1 MKLPALAAA
10 WLGGL
15 ALAYRWYDADPTPAL
30 LLALFAL
37 TLALICRLLRLSPWP
52 ALLIALLLLGLWRY
66 ELAETSPPSL
76 IAQLGQPSAFQG
88 RIVNDPESTA
98 TRVKFRLE
106 LSAIAPGPGS
116 RQPESRQW
124 KPQAGKILVYA
135 HPPASL
141 VQQRE
146 PPYFRYGDRLELTG
160 TLQQPQP
167 FAGFD
172 YPSYLESLGI
182 YGILWL
188 RERADIKMT
197 APVNEE
203 QGFRLPQLHQLRAV
217 IYDLRRKLAR
227 SLDSA
232 LPPSQAALA
241 QALLLG
247 LRGQLTDDV
256 VENFRQTGTSHL
268 LAISGLHLGI
278 LLALAVGLFHRLLGH
293 HTPLPLLLALTLVWL
308 YVLVSGAPASV
319 VRAAIMGSIYLGAL
333 ALGRPRDTL
342 LPALALSAAAMTA
355 LDPRI
360 VSQVSFQLSFAAM
373 AGIVLALPWQEAAS
387 QAIAGRMS
395 QRSEPWSPWAGVLLS
410 WLAAGVIISAAATL
424 ATFPLVAFNF
434 KQLPLLGI
442 PATILATP
450 LLPFALIGA
459 LATALTGLLH
469 PVLGQVVGWFAAI
482 PLAALLELVALVP
495 GWTVSGDWADSRLA
509 WAWYSV
515 LVIIL
520 LLAGSRGKWLGSLGR
535 LLFRQNRSAGPKE
548 PDFHPAGRRT
558 AVGSY
563 FGLVGV
569 ALILT
574 ASGIY
579 LFAEILS
586 GSDGKLHVYFF
597 DVGQGDSALIVTPQG
612 RQILV
617 DGGPDIAGTTRSLSG
632 PIAPWDRSLDLVAAT
647 HLDADHSRG
656 LLRVLE
662 TYRVDNVLAGV
673 PDPENALYPQ
683 WQHTVERQGHTV
695 TYVAA
700 GQTITLEDGITLET
714 LHPPAV
720 PLRGPAWDS
729 NNNSLT
735 FRLVYG
741 DISFLLT
748 ADIEEEAER
757 YLVRTAPD
765 LESDVLKVAHHG
777 SKSSTTAAFL
787 RAVKPRWAVISAGPD
802 NTYGHP
808 HSSVVTRLET
818 AVGKS
823 GIYQTARHGT
833 IEFSTDG
840 QRLWVET
847 ER

>member
-66 ELAETSPPSL
+66 ELAEPVPPIL
-76 IAQLGQPSAFQG
+76 IAESGQPATFQG
-88 RIVNDPESTA
+88 RIVNDPEATA

-106 LSAIAPGPGS
+106 LSAIARRQGS
-116 RQPESRQW
+116 RQPEGRQW
-124 KPQAGKILVYA
+124 EPQAGKILVYA

-141 VQQRE
+141 VQERE
-146 PPYFRYGDRLELTG
+146 NPYFRYGDRLELTG

-167 FAGFD
+167 FDRFD
-172 YPSYLESLGI
+172 YPAYLESLGI

-188 RERADIKMT
+188 RERADIKVA
-197 APVNEE
+197 APVNEQ
-203 QGFRLPQLHQLRAV
+203 QGFRLPQIRAG

-247 LRGQLTDDV
+247 LRGQLTDAV
-256 VENFRQTGTSHL
+256 VVDFRQTGTSHL

-278 LLALAVGLFHRLLGH
+278 LLALGVGLFQRLLGH
-293 HTPLPLLLALTLVWL
+293 HTPLPLLLALALVWL

-355 LDPRI
+355 VDPRI

-373 AGIVLALPWQEAAS
+373 AGIVLALPWQEAAGQS
-387 QAIAGRMS
+387 ITDRLS
-395 QRSEPWSPWAGVLLS
+395 QRSEPWASWAGLLLS
-410 WLAAGVIISAAATL
+410 WLAAGAIISAAATL

-450 LLPFALIGA
+450 LLPFALIGG
-459 LATALTGLLH
+459 LATALAGLLN
-469 PVLGQVVGWFAAI
+469 PALGQVVGWPASI

-509 WAWYSV
+509 WAWYTV

-520 LLAGSRGKWLGSLGR
+520 LLAGSRGKR
-535 LLFRQNRSAGPKE
+535 LEALARLVFRQNRNAGSNE
-548 PDFHPAGRRT
+548 PDFYAAGRRT

-569 ALILT
+569 TLILA

-579 LFAEILS
+579 LFAEVLS
-586 GSDGKLHVYFF
+586 GSDGKLHLYFF
-597 DVGQGDSALIVTPQG
+597 DVGQGDSALIVTPKG

-617 DGGPDIAGTTRSLSG
+617 DGGPDIAGATRSLSG
-632 PIAPWDRSLDLVAAT
+632 PMAPWDRRLDLVAAT

-673 PDPENALYPQ
+673 PDPENTLYPQ
-683 WQHTVERQGHTV
+683 WQRTVERQGHTV

-720 PLRGPAWDS
+720 PRRGPAWDS

-735 FRLVYG
+735 FRLAYG

-748 ADIEEEAER
+748 ADIEAEAER

-777 SKSSTTAAFL
+777 SKSSTTAGFL

-802 NTYGHP
+802 NPYGHP
-808 HSSVVTRLET
+808 HPSVVARLEA
-818 AVGKS
+818 AVGRE
-823 GIYQTARHGT
+823 GIYQTAHHGT